1 MSITTWKTKT
11 FSQDKESNLLEGM
24 KSRRR
29 ELTTNIEENYE
40 TKKVIERMQEISQK
54 KDPNYKNIEKLNS
67 VYDKND
73 SSNGMEEFNN
83 GIDEM
88 NSAIDEMTNIFKKD
102 PKEDDAIKKNGNVTD
117 SAKKESFKEGNKCK
131 RNTEMAKYIKI
142 IKNVIDT
149 INDILFVK
157 FDTYLTRGISV
168 VYDQI
173 EGSNKSGFID
183 MKNSENMA
191 NVGSSDENM
200 ESDDENMENMESDD
214 ENMENMESDDENM
227 ENVENMENIVE
238 GLKRRKKSAP
248 AKVKIP
254 KKKQSNKKQS
264 NKKSAKKKQ
273 SKKKSNYRSKDINLI
288 KDQVYYILSIPIAL
302 LITYNWFFLMF
313 YKENDTNR
321 VNRSINLD
329 IFQPIMPIL
338 NFFFKYSVK
347 VTVMLDSIMMDK
359 IPNILD
365 TLKKN
370 KILDILLN
378 TMSLFIILVSVIA
391 YILCNYSSKIKN
403 AGMEYLK
410 GSKNPPYVNQLYG
423 IVVVFIILSFFPT
436 NIIEYISNK
445 ASFMASPLTSILS
458 FLIQLV
464 FTLVNINLTGLLPI
478 LYIVSYSFTAMS
490 IYSDND
496 NKNTIKNI
504 NEYLYNSIKIIGV
517 NDCPPG
523 SLNWWQR
530 FFKIIIEIIYHCLYE
545 SVYMLFFFIG
555 FIMYLIYMNSL
566 SCKLAFA
573 GINLFIITAIG
584 MITYYS
590 KIKDL
595 IKEIIKSK
603 NS

>member
-1 MSITTWKTKT
+1 MNITTWKTKT

-102 PKEDDAIKKNGNVTD
+102 PEEDDAIKKNGNVTD

-200 ESDDENMENMESDD
+200 ESDDENMENI
-214 ENMENMESDDENM
+214 ENMESDD
-227 ENVENMENIVE
+227 ENMENIVE
-238 GLKRRKKSAP
+238 GLKRRKKSAS

-264 NKKSAKKKQ
+264 NKKSA
-273 SKKKSNYRSKDINLI
+273 KKKSNYRSKDINLI

-359 IPNILD
+359 IPNLLD

-403 AGMEYLK
+403 AGMKYLK

-445 ASFMASPLTSILS
+445 AYFMASPLTSILS

-464 FTLVNINLTGLLPI
+464 FTLVNINLAGLLPI

-545 SVYMLFFFIG
+545 SVYILFFFIG

-573 GINLFIITAIG
+573 GINLFIMTAIG

>member
-1 MSITTWKTKT
+1 
-11 FSQDKESNLLEGM
+11 
-24 KSRRR
+24 
-29 ELTTNIEENYE
+29 
-40 TKKVIERMQEISQK
+40 
-54 KDPNYKNIEKLNS
+54 
-67 VYDKND
+67 
-73 SSNGMEEFNN
+73 
-83 GIDEM
+83 
-88 NSAIDEMTNIFKKD
+88 
-102 PKEDDAIKKNGNVTD
+102 
-117 SAKKESFKEGNKCK
+117 
-131 RNTEMAKYIKI
+131 
-142 IKNVIDT
+142 
-149 INDILFVK
+149 
-157 FDTYLTRGISV
+157 
-168 VYDQI
+168 
-173 EGSNKSGFID
+173 
-183 MKNSENMA
+183 
-191 NVGSSDENM
+191 
-200 ESDDENMENMESDD
+200 
-214 ENMENMESDDENM
+214 
-227 ENVENMENIVE
+227 
-238 GLKRRKKSAP
+238 
-248 AKVKIP
+248 
-254 KKKQSNKKQS
+254 
-264 NKKSAKKKQ
+264 
-273 SKKKSNYRSKDINLI
+273 
-288 KDQVYYILSIPIAL
+288 
-302 LITYNWFFLMF
+302 MF

-359 IPNILD
+359 IPNLLD

-403 AGMEYLK
+403 AGMKYLK

-445 ASFMASPLTSILS
+445 AYFMASPLTSILS

-464 FTLVNINLTGLLPI
+464 FTLVNINLAGLLPI

-573 GINLFIITAIG
+573 GINLFIMTAIG
-584 MITYYS
+584 IITYYS

-595 IKEIIKSK
+595 IKEIIKTK
-603 NS
+603 NT